1 MLKVKFKLIISEIE
15 INEEYVGRKRNDE
28 ENIIEKEFD
37 INEGE
42 DIVLYEGLKDDED
55 IIERMEIAYELNK
68 KEKMFKQRH
77 GRNMTVCYGCTMMI
91 NIEKEKEE
99 LLLIG
104 KEFRSYCIDCEKEEL
119 DITDS
124 ELNYKDDNDD
134 IEIVNETLQEES
146 SNNESETSINGES
159 SDKRKRKRK
168 IKKEVNN
175 TEKGDKRKKIRIED
189 EESTEEEEILENET
203 EAFEK
208 LVKDLSTPVLEEQ
221 LIEEGNIGNMT
232 LEKLFMKAVQESQGL
247 VRYWYDVG
255 EEFRKEIR
263 EKKGSRIKKERD
275 IRSNI
280 YNRMERNLKGHSRK
294 TIMIRLAR
302 AERVYRIFKGIGGK
316 QKISRMRNTC
326 MNTIIK
332 LRKEE
337 VDELIRRVNEIE
349 EERNS
354 IMEE

>member
-55 IIERMEIAYELNK
+55 IIERMEIAYELNE

-77 GRNMTVCYGCTMMI
+77 GKNMTVCYGCTMMI

-124 ELNYKDDNDD
+124 ELNYKDDDNGM
-134 IEIVNETLQEES
+134 EIVNEILQEEN

-168 IKKEVNN
+168 IEKEVNN
-175 TEKGDKRKKIRIED
+175 TEKGNERKKIR
-189 EESTEEEEILENET
+189 TEEELSEEELIEET
-203 EAFEK
+203 EAFKE
-208 LVKDLSTPVLEEQ
+208 LLKDLSTPVLEEQ

-232 LEKLFMKAVQESQGL
+232 LEKLFMKAVQESQEL
-247 VRYWYDVG
+247 VGYWYDVG

-275 IRSNI
+275 IKSDI

-316 QKISRMRNTC
+316 QKISRMKNTC

-337 VDELIRRVNEIE
+337 IDELIRRVNEVE